1 MATPQLM
8 IQPSS
13 LMFSGIQIKQLNDVY
28 LFRFTEE
35 LQARSEELLELSKAG
50 TLTPEEEIELAG
62 ISELSRIFTFVNSK
76 IAAQFKWSPEQ
87 LKQLYDNEP
96 ETSVNTAIP
105 QNT

>member
-1 MATPQLM
+1 MSQQLM
-8 IQPSS
+8 VPPSS
-13 LMFSGIQIKQLNDVY
+13 LIFSGIQLKQLNEVY
-28 LFRFTEE
+28 LFRFTDE
-35 LQARSEELLELSKAG
+35 LQTRSENLLESSKAG
-50 TLTPEEEIELAG
+50 TLTPEEEAELAG

-76 IAAQFKWSPEQ
+76 IAAQAKWSPEQ

>member
-35 LQARSEELLELSKAG
+35 LQTRSEELLERSKAG
-50 TLTPEEEIELAG
+50 ALTPEEEIELAG

-87 LKQLYDNEP
+87 LKQLYDEP

>member
-35 LQARSEELLELSKAG
+35 LQTRSEELLERSKAG
-50 TLTPEEEIELAG
+50 ALTPEEEIELAG

-87 LKQLYDNEP
+87 LKQLYDDEP

>member
-35 LQARSEELLELSKAG
+35 LQARSEELVERSKAG
-50 TLTPEEEIELAG
+50 SLTPEEEIELAG

>member
-35 LQARSEELLELSKAG
+35 LQTRSEELLERSKTGA
-50 TLTPEEEIELAG
+50 LTPEEEIELAG

-87 LKQLYDNEP
+87 LKQLYDDEP